1 MTDARRETKNCLAS
15 YVLHFQLRKNR
26 MKQIK
31 FALFIAVLTAF
42 LFSACQKNPVGSN
55 DEPLEFPDFP
65 DTPE

>member
-1 MTDARRETKNCLAS
+1 
-15 YVLHFQLRKNR
+15 